1 MAAGFVTKAQDIE
14 ASVNKVNEIFNQN
27 KVTYLYN
34 GDADSPINVKK
45 IAVKDYGKVL
55 IAEAVPL
62 SGYDADMIYFQLM
75 EITGY
80 SIQDNYLL
88 LMEENRVIGKF
99 LGLKKN
105 VAKNLIK
112 ELRKTYVSV
121 LKNANKEMP
130 GNFTEVNKWKSL

>member
-1 MAAGFVTKAQDIE
+1 M
-14 ASVNKVNEIFNQN
+14 
-27 KVTYLYN
+27 
-34 GDADSPINVKK
+34 
-45 IAVKDYGKVL
+45 KDYGKVL